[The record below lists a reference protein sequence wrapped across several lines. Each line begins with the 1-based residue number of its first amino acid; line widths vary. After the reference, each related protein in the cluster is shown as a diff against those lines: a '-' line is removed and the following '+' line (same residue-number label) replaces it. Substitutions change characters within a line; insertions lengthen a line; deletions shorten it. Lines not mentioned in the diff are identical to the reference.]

1 MQVKL
6 NGWQLSTLVLGSLF
20 AGSLCTHGQFSR
32 VAEAAPA
39 DVKGSPN
46 IAVDTYR
53 NNKGSYILY
62 SDGRIVDAKGGNTD
76 LGHPYVQ
83 PPATAKIG
91 QSESVRGKSTGSP
104 NVAVKALVRTDGSY
118 ILFSDGSIKKP
129 NNADAGY
136 ASTNGS
142 RVIGGAMGMAGVVD
156 NGNGPVNLGEVG
168 QEYSFE
174 LDGSIKLDNPV
185 GPKSEAFLM
194 VYNPYTPAE
203 SNVLPGLKV
212 VAFQRGQIS
221 SDGYRVTFP
230 NASGAS
236 FAPGGPGVVSSNSH
250 FVIYDKS

>member
-6 NGWQLSTLVLGSLF
+6 NGWQLSTLVFGSLF
-20 AGSLCTHGQFSR
+20 AGSLCTHGHFSS

-83 PPATAKIG
+83 PPTAAKIAP
-91 QSESVRGKSTGSP
+91 SESVRGKSTGSP

-129 NNADAGY
+129 NNADAGF

-142 RVIGGAMGMAGVVD
+142 RVIGGAFGLSGVVD
-156 NGNGPVNLGEVG
+156 NGNGPVDLGVVG
-168 QEYSFE
+168 QEYAFE
-174 LDGSIKLDNPV
+174 PGGVRLDSPV

-194 VYNPYTPAE
+194 IYNTVSA
-203 SNVLPGLKV
+203 SDQGGAQKTVSFIKGT
-212 VAFQRGQIS
+212 IS
-221 SDGYRVTFP
+221 SDGYHVSFP
-230 NASGAS
+230 NAPEYLVSQGGA
-236 FAPGGPGVVSSNSH
+236 GVQSNTSH